1 MTFTP
6 SNRVYLLDTPLD
18 NTYANEIH
26 FSSRTAQQAYF
37 KRCEVKYIED
47 VDYIRKDNKI
57 VIEGNLDDHYNCNY
71 VMYQNE
77 DYNDRWFY
85 AFITKMEWESERT
98 YSIYIETDVYQ
109 TWMLDCELLQSFVVR
124 EHVKDDTIGKNLV
137 EEGLD
142 LGEYMQQDYK
152 QTQLLQPLWFV
163 IGLSDTVNSSD
174 TVLRAVYSNVYSG
187 IMYKAYSPTDDGLT
201 TLINDYVTAGKG
213 DAIQFIFT
221 IPKILLPEGITSG
234 STIDSYAI
242 NTTEFTYKAS
252 FETLTGYKPINKK
265 LYCYPYNF
273 LYVSNNNGQS
283 GVYRFEDFTDF
294 KLDDTLTFAII
305 GSISPSTTA
314 MLIPT
319 KYGIHN
325 AGSTDLNM
333 EYALQLTGFPL
344 CSWSND
350 AYKAWMAQNATQA
363 GVTIVGG
370 ITAIGAGA
378 YAGNLT
384 GIAGGAGAIL
394 KEMIEIQKAGIQPDQ
409 SRGNVNGAS
418 TNIAFGMQD
427 YFFSRKCLKYE
438 YAKRIDNYFT
448 MFGYKVNTLKIP
460 EVSSRET
467 WNYVKTIDVNI
478 TGHIPSD
485 DMTRLKQ
492 IYNDGVT
499 LWHSGDRLGNY
510 NYSNNIV

>member
-1 MTFTP
+1 
-6 SNRVYLLDTPLD
+6 
-18 NTYANEIH
+18 
-26 FSSRTAQQAYF
+26 
-37 KRCEVKYIED
+37 
-47 VDYIRKDNKI
+47 
-57 VIEGNLDDHYNCNY
+57 
-71 VMYQNE
+71 
-77 DYNDRWFY
+77 
-85 AFITKMEWESERT
+85 
-98 YSIYIETDVYQ
+98 
-109 TWMLDCELLQSFVVR
+109 
-124 EHVKDDTIGKNLV
+124 
-137 EEGLD
+137 
-142 LGEYMQQDYK
+142 
-152 QTQLLQPLWFV
+152 
-163 IGLSDTVNSSD
+163 
-174 TVLRAVYSNVYSG
+174 
-187 IMYKAYSPTDDGLT
+187 MYKAYSPTDDGLT